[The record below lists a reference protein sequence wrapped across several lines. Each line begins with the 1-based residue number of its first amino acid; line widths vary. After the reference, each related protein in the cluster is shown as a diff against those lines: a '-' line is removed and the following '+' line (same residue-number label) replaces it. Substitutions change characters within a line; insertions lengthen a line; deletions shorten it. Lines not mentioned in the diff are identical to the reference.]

1 MKTVFWRKLVTSKSH
16 SIWQKPIFFVLLVL
30 SKFYG
35 FAVLLRNRLFD
46 LGIFKQTKVSATV
59 VSIGNITTGGTGKT
73 PLVAWL
79 CNYFIKQNIKT
90 AVLTRGYKKKN
101 DVADEPAMLAKAV
114 PNVTVVVNPDRVAGA
129 KKAINEHN
137 AKLLVMDDGFQHRR
151 LARDV
156 NIVAI
161 DATVPFGNGKLLP
174 AGLLREPITSL
185 KRADAV
191 IITRSNQNS
200 PEMIEEIKAKVR
212 KLKPEMVVAA
222 AVHKPMYIKL
232 IKDRQLG
239 LDKLAGKRIYAFC
252 GIGNP
257 DAFLQTLK
265 DMSLNIVGTKIYNDH
280 HVYTNDD
287 IAVINEDARY
297 KQAEYVITTH
307 KDWIKTA
314 LLSLDKFQI
323 PFAAMMVELEFAD
336 GQEKIIELVEKSL
349 ANNQY

>member
-1 MKTVFWRKLVTSKSH
+1 
-16 SIWQKPIFFVLLVL
+16 
-30 SKFYG
+30 
-35 FAVLLRNRLFD
+35 
-46 LGIFKQTKVSATV
+46 
-59 VSIGNITTGGTGKT
+59 
-73 PLVAWL
+73 
-79 CNYFIKQNIKT
+79 
-90 AVLTRGYKKKN
+90 
-101 DVADEPAMLAKAV
+101 MLAKAV

-257 DAFLQTLK
+257 DTFLQTLK